1 MKDNF
6 SLIFVIAALGSIL
19 LIISST
25 AGYFEGKTQG
35 IYEGIKIAKTLETK

>member
-6 SLIFVIAALGSIL
+6 WLIFVIAALSGML
-19 LIISST
+19 LVISCA

-35 IYEGIKIAKTLETK
+35 IYEGIKIAKTLEVK